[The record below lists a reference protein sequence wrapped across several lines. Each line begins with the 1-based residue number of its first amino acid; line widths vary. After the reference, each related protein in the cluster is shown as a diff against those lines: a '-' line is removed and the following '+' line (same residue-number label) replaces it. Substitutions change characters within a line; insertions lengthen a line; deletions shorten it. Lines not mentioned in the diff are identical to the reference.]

1 MKKIFL
7 VALFLAFIPLALF
20 ARELAITIYN
30 QNIALVKDVREAVFD
45 REGEFRLTDVPS
57 SIEPT
62 SVHFSVLTG
71 APLTILEQNY
81 QYDLVGTSKLLEKYL
96 DQTIHIRTESKEDFE
111 GKLLSSSPSDCII
124 RKKDG
129 GVVSVRTDKILT
141 LDFPSLPS
149 GLITKPTLVWLYRGE
164 KSGKRRFELSYIA
177 GGINW
182 SADYVA
188 VVDKDDK
195 ELGLSGW
202 VTIENRSGTA
212 FPDAKLKLVA
222 GRVHLVRPEHTE
234 ARFLAKG
241 AGISDEEKPF
251 VEESFFEYHLYTLT
265 RPATV
270 GNNETKQLSLF
281 PEHTVAARKEY
292 IYDGARYSMVRVVME
307 FINSEKAGLGMP
319 LPEGKVRVYKEDKSG
334 ALQFIGEDK
343 IKHTPRDEKV
353 RVYLGDAFDVVAER
367 KKTNY
372 KKLSRTVHEDTYEIT
387 VRNHKK
393 EDITV
398 TVVEHFSG
406 DWTIKDKDARF
417 HKKDQY
423 TGEFYLP
430 VPADEEKTLTY
441 TVRIKY

>member
-1 MKKIFL
+1 MKKVFSA
-7 VALFLAFIPLALF
+7 ALLLATIPLALS
-20 ARELAITIYN
+20 ARELSITIYN
-30 QNIALVKDVREAVFD
+30 QNIALVKDIREAVFD
-45 REGEFRLTDVPS
+45 KEGVFKLTDVPS

-62 SVHFSVLTG
+62 SVHFSVLAG

-81 QYDLVGTSKLLEKYL
+81 QYDLVGTTKLLERYL

-124 RKKDG
+124 KKKDG
-129 GVVSVRTDKILT
+129 GIVSVKTDKILT

-164 KSGKRRFELSYIA
+164 KAGKRRFELSYIT
-177 GGINW
+177 GGVNW

-188 VVDKDDK
+188 VVDKDDE

-265 RPATV
+265 RPTTV
-270 GNNETKQLSLF
+270 GSNETKQLSLF
-281 PEHTVAARKEY
+281 PEHTVDARKEY
-292 IYDGARYSMVRVVME
+292 IYDGARYSKVRVVME
-307 FINSEKAGLGMP
+307 FVNSEEAGLGMP
-319 LPEGKVRVYKEDKSG
+319 LPEGKVRVYKEDRTG
-334 ALQFIGEDK
+334 ALQFVGEDR
-343 IKHTPRDEKV
+343 IEHTPVDEKV

-367 KKTNY
+367 KKTDY
-372 KKLSRTVHEDTYEIT
+372 KRLSRTVHEDTYEIT
-387 VRNHKK
+387 VRNHKE
-393 EDITV
+393 EDIIV
-398 TVVEHFSG
+398 TVVEHFFG
-406 DWTIKDKDARF
+406 DWTIKDKNAKF
-417 HKKDQY
+417 HKKDQH

-430 VPADEEKTLTY
+430 VPADGEKTLTY
-441 TVRIKY
+441 TVRIRY